1 MSDALTSRAAREYRD
16 ERDRQERTK
25 GVPRLAI
32 LHSAPPPQSEGDY
45 GEQAPP
51 GPFDDAAPEGEPSES
66 FELPVISAAAF
77 AGVDPPERRWIVKD
91 MIPDRTVTIVSGDGG
106 GGKTTL
112 KLQLAVAIAGRC
124 PWLGHNPDPG
134 PVLFV
139 TAEDDEEEIHRR
151 VYAIAKG
158 INVELSDLV
167 DLHIVP
173 LAGQD
178 AVMGAPEGKAALI
191 APTAVFRGL
200 VALVDRIRPR
210 LVILDALADVYA
222 GEENARAQ
230 ARQFIGLLRGLAI
243 KNDLAVVLIAH
254 PSLSGMASG
263 SGTSG
268 STAWSNSVRARLYLE
283 RIVDEHNREVDPDLR
298 VLRVKKSNY
307 GPVGLELR
315 LRWQNGAFI
324 LDGPAGGF
332 DRLAADAKA
341 ERVFLDLLS
350 DLAAQGRDVSPNR
363 SATFAP
369 AVFERHP
376 DADGLTKKSFEG
388 AMERLLA
395 SKRIG
400 VQTFGSPS
408 RLRSRLVLNSD
419 RRAEE

>member
-1 MSDALTSRAAREYRD
+1 VNLRVPYPDGFAEWPREKRNSFFADAARGYR
-16 ERDRQERTK
+16 ERAEAA
-25 GVPRLAI
+25 L
-32 LHSAPPPQSEGDY
+32 PPPSSDGY
-45 GEQAPP
+45 GAQAP
-51 GPFDDAAPEGEPSES
+51 FAPLGE
-66 FELPVISAAAF
+66 FEEATLRVVSAATF
-77 AGVDPPERRWIVKD
+77 DGVEPPPRRWIVKD
-91 MIPDRTVTIVSGDGG
+91 MIPDRAVTLISGDGG

-112 KLQLAVAIAGRC
+112 MLQLATAIVGTC

-134 PVLFV
+134 PVVIV

-151 VYAIAKG
+151 LAAIAKSLG
-158 INVELSDLV
+158 VELSDLG

-173 LAGQD
+173 LAGED
-178 AVMGAPEGKAALI
+178 AVMGAPEGKAGLI

-200 VALVDRIRPR
+200 VALVERIKPR
-210 LVILDALADVYA
+210 LVVLDALADVYA

-283 RIVDEHNREVDPDLR
+283 RIVDESNREIDPDLR

-315 LRWQNGAFI
+315 LRWQNGAFV

-332 DRLAADAKA
+332 DKLAADAKA
-341 ERVFLDLLS
+341 ERVFLDLLAS
-350 DLAAQGRDVSPNR
+350 FSAQGRDVSSKISSAYAPSQFIKHPN
-363 SATFAP
+363 AEG
-369 AVFERHP
+369 V
-376 DADGLTKKSFEG
+376 TKQAFVH
-388 AMERLLA
+388 AMERLLN
-395 SKRIG
+395 SQRIRVEPIG
-400 VQTFGSPS
+400 PTS
-408 RLRSRLVLNSD
+408 RRTSRLVIPS
-419 RRAEE
+419 REGET

>member
-1 MSDALTSRAAREYRD
+1 
-16 ERDRQERTK
+16 
-25 GVPRLAI
+25 
-32 LHSAPPPQSEGDY
+32 
-45 GEQAPP
+45 
-51 GPFDDAAPEGEPSES
+51 
-66 FELPVISAAAF
+66 
-77 AGVDPPERRWIVKD
+77 
-91 MIPDRTVTIVSGDGG
+91 MIPDRTVTILSGDGG

-112 KLQLAVAIAGRC
+112 KLQLATAIAGAR
-124 PWLGHNPDPG
+124 PWLGYDPDPG
-134 PVLFV
+134 PVLVV
-139 TAEDDEEEIHRR
+139 TAEDDEDEIHRR
-151 VYAIAKG
+151 IAAIAKSLD
-158 INVELSDLV
+158 VDLSDLG

-200 VALVDRIRPR
+200 VALVERIRPR
-210 LVILDALADVYA
+210 LVVLDALADVYG

-230 ARQFIGLLRGLAI
+230 ARQFITLLRGLAI

-283 RIVDEHNREVDPDLR
+283 RILDESNREIDPDVR

-315 LRWQNGAFI
+315 LRWQNGSFV

-332 DRLAADAKA
+332 DKLAADAKA
-341 ERVFLDLLS
+341 ERVFLDLL
-350 DLAAQGRDVSPNR
+350 AAFEAQGRDVSPKR
-363 SATFAP
+363 SPSYAPTVFAK
-369 AVFERHP
+369 HP
-376 DADGLTKKSFEG
+376 HNEGITTKGFAD

-395 SKRIG
+395 TNRLRIEPIG
-400 VQTFGSPS
+400 PPS
-408 RLRSRLVLNSD
+408 RQYKRLAHVIT
-419 RRAEE
+419 AE

>member
-1 MSDALTSRAAREYRD
+1 MSDPLTARAAREWRADRD
-16 ERDRQERTK
+16 AAERRRA
-25 GVPRLAI
+25 PLLAMG
-32 LHSAPPPQSEGDY
+32 HRAPAPADEDDYGAFSPSAPFP
-45 GEQAPP
+45 
-51 GPFDDAAPEGEPSES
+51 DAEPSEEQRS
-66 FELPVISAAAF
+66 PTELPVISAASF
-77 AGVDPPERRWIVKD
+77 GGVAPPERKWIVRD
-91 MIPDRTVTIVSGDGG
+91 MIPDRTVTIVAGDGG

-112 KLQLAVAIAGRC
+112 MLQLSVAIAGER
-124 PWLGHNPDPG
+124 PWLGNNPDPG
-134 PVLFV
+134 PVLIV

-151 VYAIAKG
+151 LAAIARSLG
-158 INVELSDLV
+158 VELSDLA

-173 LAGQD
+173 LAGED
-178 AVMGAPEGKAALI
+178 AVIGAPEGKAGLI

-200 VALVDRIRPR
+200 VALIERIKPR
-210 LVILDALADVYA
+210 LVVLDALADMYA

-243 KNDLAVVLIAH
+243 KNDLAVVLISH

-263 SGTSG
+263 SGTRG

-283 RIVDEHNREVDPDLR
+283 RILDEGNREIDPDLR
-298 VLRVKKSNY
+298 VLRVKKLNY
-307 GPVGLELR
+307 GPIGLELR
-315 LRWQNGAFI
+315 LRWQNGAFV

-332 DRLAADAKA
+332 DKMAADAKA

-369 AVFERHP
+369 AVFARHP
-376 DADGLTKKSFEG
+376 NADGLTKRSFEG

-408 RLRSRLVLNSD
+408 RLRSRLVFNSD
-419 RRAEE
+419 GKAEE

>member
-25 GVPRLAI
+25 GGPRLAM
-32 LHSAPPPQSEGDY
+32 LHSAPPPASEGDY

-51 GPFDDAAPEGEPSES
+51 APFDGAEPKGETSGVAS
-66 FELPVISAAAF
+66 LPVISAAAF
-77 AGVDPPERRWIVKD
+77 AGIAPPERRWIVKD

-112 KLQLAVAIAGRC
+112 MLQLATAISGSC
-124 PWLGHNPDPG
+124 PWLGHNPDSG
-134 PVLFV
+134 PVLVV

-151 VYAIAKG
+151 LGAISKSLG
-158 INVELSDLV
+158 VELADLA

-178 AVMGAPEGKAALI
+178 AVMGAPEGRAAI
-191 APTAVFRGL
+191 ITPTAVFRAL
-200 VALVDRIRPR
+200 AALVERIRPR
-210 LVILDALADVYA
+210 LIVLDALADVYA

-243 KNDLAVVLIAH
+243 KNDLAIVLIAH

-263 SGTSG
+263 TGTSG

-283 RIVDEHNREVDPDLR
+283 RILDDGNREIDPDLR

-307 GPVGLELR
+307 GPIGMELR
-315 LRWQNGAFI
+315 LRWRNGAFI

-332 DRLAADAKA
+332 DKLAAHAKA
-341 ERVFLDLLS
+341 DRVFLDLL
-350 DLAAQGRDVSPNR
+350 AEFRAQSRDVSPNR
-363 SATFAP
+363 SPTFAP
-369 AVFERHP
+369 TSFEKHP
-376 DADGLTKKSFEG
+376 RAEGLTKKTFEG

-395 SKRIG
+395 SKQIA
-400 VQTFGSPS
+400 VELFGSPS
-408 RLRSRLVLNSD
+408 RPRSRLILTPDNG
-419 RRAEE
+419 AE